1 MGARLCAGVALA
13 MSLTLGAGR
22 REYKDVEARQTDI
35 SLWIDERQI
44 RMFSG
49 KKPGE
54 VSLESPLAVSLI
66 AADAAS

>member
-22 REYKDVEARQTDI
+22 REYKDLESKQTDI
-35 SLWIDERQI
+35 SLWIEERQV

-49 KKPGE
+49 KTFRT
-54 VSLESPLAVSLI
+54 LF
-66 AADAAS
+66 